1 MSCKHTAYTWF
12 MRPSIG
18 VCSTVCHIQQQLY
31 SSILACCYWFGI
43 VFSSTSSSGVAKT
56 DERLEPAGTRQF
68 LQTNMRV
75 IGADLSCF
83 SAVASWGKATPWNM
97 PQWLHET
104 MLVASSQND
113 IREDTSSSF
122 MEDRDGIFNASF
134 GIAFSSLTPADPL
147 LQQFPILL
155 EGEEC
160 NYIKCDLAIMS
171 TSLRRPS
178 YVAKM
183 SCLHSDYTTW
193 FTHKFAH
200 FQIYDV
206 VNEPL
211 QY

>member
-1 MSCKHTAYTWF
+1 MSKLCGLWF

-18 VCSTVCHIQQQLY
+18 VCSTVCLIQQQLY

-83 SAVASWGKATPWNM
+83 SAVASWGKATPFNM
-97 PQWLHET
+97 PQWLQET

-113 IREDTSSSF
+113 ICEDTSSSL
-122 MEDRDGIFNASF
+122 MEDRDGIFNDSF
-134 GIAFSSLTPADPL
+134 GIAFSSLTSADPL

-155 EGEEC
+155 E
-160 NYIKCDLAIMS
+160 
-171 TSLRRPS
+171 LRWRMQLHKMWLGHHEYKLKKA
-178 YVAKM
+178 YVDKM

-193 FTHKFAH
+193 FAHRFAH
-200 FQIYDV
+200 F
-206 VNEPL
+206 
-211 QY
+211 